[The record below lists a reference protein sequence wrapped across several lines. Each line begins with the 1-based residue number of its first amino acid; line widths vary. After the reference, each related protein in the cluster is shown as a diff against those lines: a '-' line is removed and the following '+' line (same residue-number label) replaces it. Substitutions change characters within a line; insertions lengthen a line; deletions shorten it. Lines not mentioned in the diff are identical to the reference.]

1 MNTQGITYIL
11 LKACQVNESQ
21 LLQLLQPFQGLFPA
35 NDAEYHALCTAMR
48 RMGHI
53 IERNP
58 GNLASTLRGH
68 AQSPNF
74 FADTADQRLDPWSNT
89 FMINNTPHG
98 NAQPPREMY
107 TLQPPTP
114 SYTQE
119 WASWGP
125 THAEGYRPAPH
136 WNAQSEYYTE
146 GAEDVSGTD
155 TDTVSSLGETPYT
168 MPQGTPEEQRQ

>member
-21 LLQLLQPFQGLFPA
+21 LLQLIQPFQGLFPA

-89 FMINNTPHG
+89 FMVNNTPHG

-107 TLQPPTP
+107 TIQPPTP
-114 SYTQE
+114 SYMQE

-125 THAEGYRPAPH
+125 SHAERVPPSTTLERTKRILHRRCRRRQRNRYGHRLQP
-136 WNAQSEYYTE
+136 WRNALLD
-146 GAEDVSGTD
+146 AA
-155 TDTVSSLGETPYT
+155 
-168 MPQGTPEEQRQ
+168 RHA